1 MPERSSASR
10 GPVSLSGAQ
19 RPGALDSAPPGNVDT
34 TCCCPL
40 CKRGRLHPNRNQK
53 KRPGTSFLA
62 FVYPDRDDSACQ
74 SCRCLA
80 RSNCKGEKL
89 QDIVKTLNESDEN
102 QEAWVIAVE
111 AWEDAY
117 EDTGKDGRVRNAQ
130 AKFRTPTVVKAKQS
144 NMNMDELILGIFWP
158 DYVYSRE
165 KGVKLKDDQMV
176 HKTFRGKAYRG
187 IVLPE
192 SEGLP
197 IGVIRMTDKEEKGLE
212 QESTLADSETTFYQ
226 HGAKRAQQ
234 RALQGVAREAHV
246 QTDATGNQSTK
257 VLGGKK
263 LLKRSST
270 DSSDADWLKMLSG
283 SSAEKKKGKSD
294 KQSKAE
300 RLEEE
305 DPDGAPQSADRGRA
319 KSSKPKGSPKVE
331 EQSVSKRRRIVMDAE
346 NHVYPSVQQREIN
359 TSKTVVSTCEV
370 MVGLAA
376 NSQGLKA
383 LTVQKIEAQLLRTN
397 KRLEP
402 DMIRK
407 QVYLANP
414 EVQDI
419 AGGQQG
425 DDVDSEM
432 GNSGKEVVGLLKLNR
447 AKLEAL
453 KDLAA
458 GLQNA
463 TGKDC
468 GKAFQSSPAFLHQ
481 GILECR
487 SLGVTVSTYAETML
501 LLRQA
506 TLLFDKDRPAAV
518 LPVLTDKQTKDVF
531 GIVILETD
539 DLKGKAQLTIITHL
553 FAMLYKGI
561 EDHDDDELLTSWL
574 TAMSSFEWVRG
585 LWTTLESF

>member
-1 MPERSSASR
+1 
-10 GPVSLSGAQ
+10 
-19 RPGALDSAPPGNVDT
+19 
-34 TCCCPL
+34 
-40 CKRGRLHPNRNQK
+40 
-53 KRPGTSFLA
+53 
-62 FVYPDRDDSACQ
+62 
-74 SCRCLA
+74 
-80 RSNCKGEKL
+80 
-89 QDIVKTLNESDEN
+89 
-102 QEAWVIAVE
+102 
-111 AWEDAY
+111 
-117 EDTGKDGRVRNAQ
+117 
-130 AKFRTPTVVKAKQS
+130 
-144 NMNMDELILGIFWP
+144 
-158 DYVYSRE
+158 
-165 KGVKLKDDQMV
+165 
-176 HKTFRGKAYRG
+176 
-187 IVLPE
+187 
-192 SEGLP
+192 
-197 IGVIRMTDKEEKGLE
+197 
-212 QESTLADSETTFYQ
+212 
-226 HGAKRAQQ
+226 
-234 RALQGVAREAHV
+234 
-246 QTDATGNQSTK
+246 
-257 VLGGKK
+257 
-263 LLKRSST
+263 
-270 DSSDADWLKMLSG
+270 
-283 SSAEKKKGKSD
+283 
-294 KQSKAE
+294 
-300 RLEEE
+300 
-305 DPDGAPQSADRGRA
+305 
-319 KSSKPKGSPKVE
+319 
-331 EQSVSKRRRIVMDAE
+331 MDAE

-468 GKAFQSSPAFLHQ
+468 GKTFQSSPAFLHQ

-518 LPVLTDKQTKDVF
+518 LPILTDKQTKDVF

-553 FAMLYKGI
+553 FAMLYKEI